1 MTRDEVLEL
10 IRNHL
15 ADELGIDPARI
26 EPETR
31 FREDLAVDSL
41 DLYTVIQELED
52 TYGIK
57 ISDEDA
63 VQLQTVEATVD
74 FVLSHAADR

>member
-15 ADELGIDPARI
+15 ADELGIDPVRI
-26 EPETR
+26 DPETR

-74 FVLSHAADR
+74 FVLSHAAER

>member
-1 MTRDEVLEL
+1 MNRDEVLEL
-10 IRNHL
+10 IRTHL
-15 ADELGIDPARI
+15 AEELGIDPARI
-26 EPETR
+26 EPATR

-52 TYGIK
+52 TYGIA
-57 ISDEDA
+57 ISDEQA
-63 VQLQTVEATVD
+63 IRLQTVEATVD